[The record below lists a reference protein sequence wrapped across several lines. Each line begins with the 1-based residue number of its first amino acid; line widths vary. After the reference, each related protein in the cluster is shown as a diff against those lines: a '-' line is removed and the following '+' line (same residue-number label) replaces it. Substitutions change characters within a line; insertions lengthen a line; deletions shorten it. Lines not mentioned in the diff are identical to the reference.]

1 MLTMGAPANS
11 LAAVSAAI
19 RGLFAEAASQSRI
32 LAIGIC
38 APGPLN
44 PETGVIINPP
54 NLAVWHHYPL
64 AEEMRRL
71 YQVPVQVDNDA
82 NAAALA
88 EAKLGGGPWLSSA
101 NMPVRLGEDEN
112 GPGAGNQPY
121 LRYNHQH
128 TSVSRNSVH
137 DKAAQLDQPVQ
148 KGQARRRRAGYQD
161 IPVGQK
167 GRQSRRNHDRKI
179 RADVEPPP
187 GILRSTGLPIRLMN
201 VCFLDCAVCEQCA
214 SSCGKSSEARNVF

>member
-1 MLTMGAPANS
+1 MP
-11 LAAVSAAI
+11 
-19 RGLFAEAASQSRI
+19 
-32 LAIGIC
+32 
-38 APGPLN
+38 
-44 PETGVIINPP
+44 
-54 NLAVWHHYPL
+54 
-64 AEEMRRL
+64 
-71 YQVPVQVDNDA
+71 
-82 NAAALA
+82 
-88 EAKLGGGPWLSSA
+88 KLGSLSILPISRSGITTRWPRKCSDCIRCPYKWITTPMLRPWRKRSWGAGRGCSSA

-112 GPGAGNQPY
+112 GPGTGNQPY

-167 GRQSRRNHDRKI
+167 GRQNRRNHDRKI

-214 SSCGKSSEARNVF
+214 SWCGKSSEARNVF